1 MLPAP
6 ITRRLQHLLSWIAV
20 LLMSGCASQIPL
32 SPTTEHTTCTELWQ
46 EFDQQVSTAG
56 VRDVAS
62 QSIDGFSYLRSDRFL
77 AHRMRQAD
85 TVNSQRFLAQQM
97 RQRDLD
103 ARYRELLRLP
113 EQAQQELSLR
123 AASPNPVALK
133 ATLSR
138 CSAQLMRDDFADE
151 IVYSRLQQAMEI
163 KDDYRFWQR
172 TLGLYPL
179 FILPVGYLAN
189 NAHQEIHQQ
198 VESFSEANLVPE
210 HTLWYTPQ
218 TKQPLAAKA
227 IKAIVTSSRDNAAG
241 LHQLNDGDRQRL
253 AASFAPELRQIR
265 DKESDLIGAITAVAQ
280 DDDTVRFTVETD
292 TPVVYYYFSEIML
305 QGVPALQINYV
316 FWYPGRYNGES
327 SWIERGHL
335 DGITLRY
342 TLDRNG
348 RPVMVDLI
356 NNCGCYY
363 GMVPDADYF
372 DLENLKDTDKRDQ
385 ILQTLPHQAQRQRLL
400 FTFSPRHL
408 LLNTRMATKENATE
422 HHYQL
427 RPYEELELLPVGDGT
442 FTSLFDERGIVPGT
456 KRIEAGLL
464 FSMGIP
470 EVGSMRQRGHQPI
483 TLIGREHFDDPLL
496 FDNLFHYLQ
505 EPPQDDEFIRKQG
518 SRLTRRVN
526 TMKAL
531 SQGR

>member
-1 MLPAP
+1 MQMSPMP
-6 ITRRLQHLLSWIAV
+6 RRLTPLAVVLFV
-20 LLMSGCASQIPL
+20 LLLTGCASHAPL
-32 SPTTEHTTCTELWQ
+32 SPTTQQDVCTTLWQ
-46 EFDQQVSTAG
+46 EFDHQADTFG

-62 QSIDGFSYLRSDRFL
+62 QSIEGFSYLRSDRFL
-77 AHRMRQAD
+77 ADRMRQAEAID
-85 TVNSQRFLAQQM
+85 TQHFIAHQM

-113 EQAQQELSLR
+113 EQARQKLSR
-123 AASPNPVALK
+123 WAASPDLTALK
-133 ATLSR
+133 AALSR
-138 CSAQLMRDDFADE
+138 CSAQLMRDDFQDQT
-151 IVYSRLQQAMEI
+151 VYARLQPAMNL

-179 FILPVGYLAN
+179 FVLPVGYLATD
-189 NAHQEIHQQ
+189 AHEEIQHQ
-198 VESFSEANLVPE
+198 VKAFSEANLSSEKVFCYAPA
-210 HTLWYTPQ
+210 
-218 TKQPLAAKA
+218 TKPPLTANA
-227 IKAIVTSSRDNAAG
+227 IKTMVTSSRDNAAG
-241 LHQLNDGDRQRL
+241 LHRL
-253 AASFAPELRQIR
+253 KDDEGQHLAESFAPVLRQIH
-265 DKESDLIGAITAVAQ
+265 ELTSDRIGAIAVLGE
-280 DDDTVRFTVETD
+280 DGDTVQFAVKTD
-292 TPVVYYYFSEIML
+292 TPVVYYYFSEIIL
-305 QGVPALQINYV
+305 QGLPALQINYV

-363 GMVPDADYF
+363 GMLPDGGYF
-372 DLENLKDTDKRDQ
+372 DLDTLKDVDKRDQ
-385 ILQTLPHQAQRQRLL
+385 ILQQLPQPAEQQRLL

-408 LLNTRMATKENATE
+408 LLNARIATQATTAE
-422 HHYQL
+422 QHYQL
-427 RPYEELELLPVGDGT
+427 RPYEELEQLPMGNDA

-456 KRIEAGLL
+456 RRIEAGLL

-505 EPPQDDEFIRKQG
+505 E
-518 SRLTRRVN
+518 SR
-526 TMKAL
+526 
-531 SQGR
+531 

>member
-1 MLPAP
+1 MSSAP
-6 ITRRLQHLLSWIAV
+6 IARRLQHLLSWIAA
-20 LLMSGCASQIPL
+20 LLLSGCASQPPL
-32 SPTTEHTTCTELWQ
+32 SPTKEHAVCTKLWL
-46 EFDQQVSTAG
+46 EFEQQVSTAG

-77 AHRMRQAD
+77 ADRMRQAD
-85 TVNSQRFLAQQM
+85 SVTGQRFLAQQM

-123 AASPNPVALK
+123 AASPDPIALK

-151 IVYSRLQQAMEI
+151 TVYSRLQQAMEI

-189 NAHQEIHQQ
+189 NAHEEIRQQ
-198 VESFSEANLVPE
+198 VEDFSETSLVSE
-210 HTLWYTPQ
+210 HTLWYAPQ
-218 TKQPLAAKA
+218 TKQPLPAKT
-227 IKAIVTSSRDNAAG
+227 IKAIVTSSRDNGAG
-241 LHQLNDGDRQRL
+241 LHQLNEGDRQRL

-280 DDDTVRFTVETD
+280 NDDAVRFTVNTD

-305 QGVPALQINYV
+305 QGLPALQINYV
-316 FWYPGRYNGES
+316 FWYPGRYNGAS

-408 LLNTRMATKENATE
+408 LLNARMATKENGTE
-422 HHYQL
+422 QHYQL
-427 RPYEELELLPVGDGT
+427 RPYEELELLPIENGA

-483 TLIGREHFDDPLL
+483 TLIGREHFDDPQL

-505 EPPQDDEFIRKQG
+505 EPPHEDEFIRKQG
-518 SRLTRRVN
+518 SGLTRRVN